1 MKRQWRERTER
12 LAAELLEIP
21 KDTLEHVPRITM
33 IGNLQIVID
42 NYRSIV
48 TFEGTA
54 VRIAL
59 VKGEL
64 AIRGEGLVL
73 KVIVPEQIVIEGNI
87 IGVEFRPA

>member
-12 LAAELLEIP
+12 MAAELLEVP

-42 NYRSIV
+42 NYRSIL
-48 TFEGTA
+48 TFEGTT

-59 VKGEL
+59 AKGEV
-64 AIRGEGLVL
+64 AIRGERLVL
-73 KVIVPEQIVIEGNI
+73 KVIVPEQIVIEGI
-87 IGVEFRPA
+87 IFGVDFTPA